1 MVRFDCQLLLLYS
14 FLFVILALAISMKQY
29 KFNWANPTSHWSL
42 NLGDKVQRAIML
54 NLIAINN
61 SEAEFSQKH
70 SGRQDTSQ
78 LVRQTDNV
86 FFLLNLHSDF
96 FFLLV

>member
-1 MVRFDCQLLLLYS
+1 MVRSSVLSSFSLLLCTS
-14 FLFVILALAISMKQY
+14 CFSLAISLKQY

-42 NLGDKVQRAIML
+42 NLGDKVQRAIMM

-70 SGRQDTSQ
+70 SGRGDTSQ
-78 LVRQTDNV
+78 LVRISFVLSIYQV
-86 FFLLNLHSDF
+86 LFGLF
-96 FFLLV
+96 